1 MLRTR
6 TLSDTGNELF
16 SMMNPFSPKNK
27 NRAFTKMNSWTEVA
41 LTSPEPSPRRKSTG
55 CLNLKKF
62 NLKKIYLDL
71 MTTEFDKKLDLNVK
85 NMRNASKKLLSYLY
99 NKEKVIPNY
108 TNNAVSN
115 LVILILSDGE
125 KYLTKQRVKHNIHFY
140 LKLAEKAMK
149 QQDHQTAILIKLAM
163 QNHNIKR
170 LNINLKKHDQKI
182 LNELYYNYGGFEDCH
197 GKHMT
202 HLLDKYTFIQKDW
215 EKSGID
221 KEWIPSAMIV
231 HMHTNRNKAYE
242 KAFTRI
248 GKYPKKL
255 IEMGDI
261 LEKLKKGYYKAFLK
275 DKDLLLT
282 KLYNTDPNNLKISKE
297 IYEKEDWHTG
307 SISQLLFHLSC
318 NVKKVKNNEA
328 KKLNESK
335 RKINRLKYC
344 K

>member
-6 TLSDTGNELF
+6 TLSETGDELF
-16 SMMNPFSPKNK
+16 SIMNPFSPKNK
-27 NRAFTKMNSWTEVA
+27 NREFTKMNSWTEID
-41 LTSPEPSPRRKSTG
+41 LSSPKPEPRRKSTG

-62 NLKKIYLDL
+62 DFRKIYLDL
-71 MTTEFDKKLDLNVK
+71 MTTEFDKKLELNVK

-115 LVILILSDGE
+115 LIILILSDGE

-140 LKLAEKAMK
+140 LKLAEKAMT
-149 QQDHQTAILIKLAM
+149 QQDHQTAILIKLSL

-170 LNINLKKHDQKI
+170 LNIKLKKHDQKI
-182 LNELYYNYGGFEDCH
+182 LTELYYNYGGFKDCH
-197 GKHMT
+197 GKHMQ
-202 HLLDKYTFIQKDW
+202 HFLDKYTHLQKNW
-215 EKSGID
+215 EKVGID

-231 HMHTNRNKAYE
+231 HMHTNRDKAYE

-248 GKYPKKL
+248 GKYPKNL
-255 IEMGDI
+255 IKMSST
-261 LEKLKKGYYKAFLK
+261 LEKLKKGYYNAFLK
-275 DKDLLLT
+275 DNDLLLT
-282 KLYNTDPNNLKISKE
+282 KLYNTDPSQLKISKE
-297 IYEKEDWHTG
+297 IYEKEDCN

-318 NVKKVKNNEA
+318 NVKKVKNNNPN
-328 KKLNESK
+328 KITKSK
-335 RKINRLKYC
+335 VYMSRLKYC